1 MKLYN
6 TMTGKKEAFVPIV
19 PGEVR
24 MYACGPTVY
33 NYFHIGNA
41 RPFITYDL
49 LRRYLE
55 YKGYKVRFVQN
66 FTDVDDKIINRANE
80 EGVSPFELSERYIAE
95 YFKDAEGLGIKR
107 ADVHPKATETIGQML
122 EMISVLVD
130 KGYAYAVEGDVYFR
144 ARKFGGYGELAH
156 QQLDDLEAGARIEV
170 GEKKEEPL
178 DFALWKAAKEGEPSW
193 ESPWGRGRP
202 GWHIECSAMIKKF
215 LGDTIDIHGG
225 GQDLAF
231 PHHQN
236 EIAQSEAAN
245 GVKFVNYW
253 LHNGYINVD
262 NRKMSKSL
270 GNFFTVRDAAERY
283 GYETIRFFM
292 LSAHYRNPIN
302 YSLET
307 MEQAKAGLSRLYTCL
322 DNLNFALANAPD
334 GLSDISG
341 LSSYKE
347 RFVES
352 MDDDLNTA
360 GAISVIFDLAREIN
374 TKIGEN
380 APKSWLLEAKRVYLE
395 LCDLLGILTGRET
408 SNDADS
414 ELRELIEKRQTARK
428 AKDFKTAD
436 AIRDKL
442 KEMGVTLEDTPQ
454 GVRALIEKDGIQRVV
469 IV

>member
-6 TMTGKKEAFVPIV
+6 TMTGKKEEFVPIV
-19 PGEVR
+19 PGEVS

-55 YKGYKVRFVQN
+55 YKGNKVTFVQN

-80 EGVSPFELSERYIAE
+80 EGVSPVTLSEKYIDE
-95 YFKDAEGLGIKR
+95 YYKDAQGLGICP
-107 ADVHPKATETIGQML
+107 ASVHPKATETIEQML
-122 EMISVLVD
+122 DMISTLIE
-130 KGYAYAVEGDVYFR
+130 KGYAYAVGGDVYFR
-144 ARKFGGYGELAH
+144 ARKFEGYGSLAH
-156 QQLDDLEAGARIEV
+156 QQLDDLEAGARIEI

-193 ESPWGRGRP
+193 ESPWGKGRP

-253 LHNGYINVD
+253 LHNGYINID

-270 GNFFTVRDAAERY
+270 GNFFTVRDAAGRY

-307 MEQAKAGLSRLYTCL
+307 MDQAKAGLSRLYTCL
-322 DNLNFALANAPD
+322 DNLNFALENAPEGEAD
-334 GLSDISG
+334 VSTFESFKG
-341 LSSYKE
+341 
-347 RFVES
+347 RFIES
-352 MDDDLNTA
+352 MDDDFNTA

-374 TKIGEN
+374 TKISEN
-380 APKSWLLEAKRVYLE
+380 APKAWLLFARETYLE
-395 LCDLLGILTGRET
+395 LCDILGILTGREQAA
-408 SNDADS
+408 DADS
-414 ELRELIEKRQTARK
+414 KIRELITKRQKARK

-436 AIRDKL
+436 TIRDEL
-442 KEMGVTLEDTPQ
+442 KAMGVSLEDTPQ
-454 GVRALIEKDGIQRVV
+454 GVKALIEKDGMQRIIVV
-469 IV
+469 